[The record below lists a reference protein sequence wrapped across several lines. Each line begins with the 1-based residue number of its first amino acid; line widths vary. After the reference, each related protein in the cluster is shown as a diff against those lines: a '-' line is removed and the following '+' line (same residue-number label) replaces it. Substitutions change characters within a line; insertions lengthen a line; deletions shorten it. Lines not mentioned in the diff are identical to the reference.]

1 MDIVLVL
8 LVGVLV
14 RLVIPLA
21 LLLLISSL
29 ISRRNY
35 TLS

>member
-8 LVGVLV
+8 LIGVLV

-29 ISRRNY
+29 IGRRNFR
-35 TLS
+35 LS